1 MAVSY
6 LQENFVFRVMT
17 EDEVAKCKDY
27 SCKKDIDIENFFKS
41 EYKDY
46 NSQLLGKSYCFLTRE
61 EIPQLACA
69 FSLANSSV
77 RVDRLSNKKRNKINR
92 GIPNAKRRSQYPA
105 VLIGQLAIMDDFSGL
120 DLGTKVLDF
129 IKSWFI
135 DPHNKTGCR
144 YIIVDAINKEKVLKF
159 YEKNGFKYIFASDEE
174 EMNYMSGVD
183 NHGIWTAILK
193 VLGLRKADP
202 IFRKTRLMYFD
213 LIVLFSKK

>member
-6 LQENFVFRVMT
+6 LQEHFIFRVMT
-17 EDEVAKCKDY
+17 EDVVENCKDY
-27 SCKKDIDIENFFKS
+27 TCKKDSEIEEFFKS

-46 NSQLLGKSYCFLTRE
+46 NRQLLGKSYCFLTRE
-61 EIPQLACA
+61 DVPRLACA

-105 VLIGQLAIMDDFSGL
+105 VLIGQLAVMDDFRGL
-120 DLGTKVLDF
+120 DLGTKVMDF

-144 YIIVDAINKEKVLKF
+144 YIIVDAVNQENVLKF
-159 YEKNGFKYIFASDEE
+159 YEDNGFKFIFASDEE
-174 EMNYMSGVD
+174 EMNYMSGID
-183 NHGIWTAILK
+183 HGIWTKILK
-193 VLGLRKADP
+193 WLGLKKADP
-202 IFRKTRLMYFD
+202 IYRKTRLMYFD
-213 LIVLFSKK
+213 LIVLFSNK